1 MAESETT
8 LMTYTKIFAIR
19 KRLKKS
25 IGYVLNPE
33 KTTMQ
38 EDSVEY
44 SFESVLNCISPQSA
58 YQEMMETKNRWGKKD
73 GVQGYHLIQ
82 SFLPGE
88 VTPEETHQLGVL
100 LARQLFENRFEV
112 VIGTHLDK
120 AHLHNHIIVNSVS
133 FVDGKKYHSS
143 PSSYYNT
150 IRAAADQLCQQRDL
164 FVITPKKKG
173 RSYVEWQAEQKGKQT
188 IRSMIRADMDAA
200 IEDAYN
206 FSSFLA
212 LLQKRGYVVDNNPRH
227 KYITVRPPGGKRA
240 IRLNSLGD
248 AYTENG
254 IRERLKKQRNAEK
267 SKSKSAEVVARKYIV
282 RHNGSLL
289 QRSKRRITG
298 FLALYFRYVYLL
310 RGVRLNKRVY
320 SSTLRQEVW
329 KLNPYQEQ
337 FLYLLKHNIS
347 THEELEQQ
355 IKMLTWDIHC
365 LTEERKPYYRKRKR
379 AETEEERVMYTT
391 EIQRYGTLLR
401 TKRKELRICYY
412 IQTDAVKITNQFAEI
427 KQKQKEEKKHE
438 YQWGNR

>member
-1 MAESETT
+1 
-8 LMTYTKIFAIR
+8 MTYTKIFAIR

-58 YQEMMETKNRWGKKD
+58 YQEMMETKNCWGKKD

-227 KYITVRPPGGKRA
+227 EHTTVRPPGGKRA

-267 SKSKSAEVVARKYIV
+267 SKS
-282 RHNGSLL
+282 
-289 QRSKRRITG
+289 
-298 FLALYFRYVYLL
+298 
-310 RGVRLNKRVY
+310 
-320 SSTLRQEVW
+320 
-329 KLNPYQEQ
+329 
-337 FLYLLKHNIS
+337 
-347 THEELEQQ
+347 
-355 IKMLTWDIHC
+355 
-365 LTEERKPYYRKRKR
+365 
-379 AETEEERVMYTT
+379 
-391 EIQRYGTLLR
+391 
-401 TKRKELRICYY
+401 
-412 IQTDAVKITNQFAEI
+412 
-427 KQKQKEEKKHE
+427 
-438 YQWGNR
+438 